1 VNTIALIQNGRMS
14 APNAEQHSLI
24 KGCTGYLVHTARKK
38 TMPRPKAESFSAK
51 QRLKFKARKI
61 AASKGK
67 LHVTRPSLPKLGLLY
82 FVKEATP
89 EQLEE
94 LIQYMEKAL
103 EPKLERVYKNEIEQ
117 DLFVT

>member
-1 VNTIALIQNGRMS
+1 MIALIQNGRMS
-14 APNAEQHSLI
+14 VPNAEQHSLI
-24 KGCTGYLVHTARKK
+24 KGCTGYPAHIAKK
-38 TMPRPKAESFSAK
+38 KKKMPRPKAESFSAK
-51 QRLKFKARKI
+51 QRLKFKARRI

-82 FVKEATP
+82 FIREASP
-89 EQLEE
+89 EQLNE

-103 EPKLERVYKNEIEQ
+103 EPKLERLYKNEIEQ